1 MASLI
6 HIIPSKEI
14 DTLKWNS
21 CIENNAN
28 GLIYTTYEYIN
39 AIADNWHGLII
50 GDYEAVIALPWRKKW
65 GIQYVYTPP
74 FMQQLGFVGKYTL
87 NDTSLIKELNKF
99 SSYIT
104 YNFNFDNQKLLSTV
118 PFTTHTNLVL
128 SLADSHQ
135 SIQEKYTKSLQRNLQ
150 KAISNGVTINEG
162 NFRDSIAWYKKYQGN
177 KIAHVSNAD
186 YKNLND
192 LLTLLDQKGS
202 LICQNAI
209 NKQGDIIAT
218 IVCLK
223 DSRRIY
229 NLLPSS
235 SEEGKELSA
244 MHLLLDNII
253 TQNASSKYLF
263 DFEGSDIKGVQQF
276 YNQFGAFAQP
286 YYRIHENNLPFWL
299 KLIKN

>member
-14 DTLKWNS
+14 DPLKWNA
-21 CIENNAN
+21 CIDNNDN
-28 GLIYTTYEYIN
+28 GLIYSQYEYLN
-39 AIADNWHGLII
+39 AIADNWHGLVV
-50 GDYEAVIALPWRKKW
+50 GDYEAVMALPWRKKW

-74 FMQQLGFVGKYTL
+74 FMQQSGLIGEYPL
-87 NDTSLIKELNKF
+87 NDSSIIKELNKF

-104 YNFNFDNQKLLSTV
+104 YNFNFENEELIGSV

-128 SLADSHQ
+128 LLADTHQ
-135 SIQEKYTKSLQRNLQ
+135 NIQDKYAKSLQRNLQ
-150 KAISNGVTINEG
+150 KAISNGVTITNG
-162 NFRDSIAWYKKYQGN
+162 NHSESIAWYKKYQGN

-186 YKNLND
+186 YEHLND
-192 LLTLLDQKGS
+192 LLTILDKKES
-202 LICQNAI
+202 LNCQNAI
-209 NKQGDIIAT
+209 NKQGELIAT

-223 DSRRIY
+223 DSKRIY

-253 TQNASSKYLF
+253 TQNACSKYLF

-276 YNQFGAFAQP
+276 YNQFGAIAQP
-286 YYRIHENNLPFWL
+286 YFRIHQNNLPFWL